1 MRYFRTCWILNISF
15 LCSNSGQTVTCTPC
29 SQGSSSFLKDGP
41 WLQSLPSA
49 QQGHFHSPC
58 SSWCGTWGSKPPW
71 PVAVSAV
78 GMLHL
83 HVCVRRALLTLS
95 LGTAALPHLMN
106 PQDVMP
112 RSWVDLGGA
121 ESSSWL
127 LQSLPGFQC
136 VSEQPLGSPL
146 KPSDR
151 FFHLHHPVANQTF
164 PISVDLHPCHIRF
177 LQSGT
182 IFSLMPSGK
191 FINMNS

>member
-1 MRYFRTCWILNISF
+1 MRCFRTCWILNISF

-29 SQGSSSFLKDGP
+29 SQGSSSFLKGGP

-49 QQGHFHSPC
+49 QQGHFHSPW

-71 PVAVSAV
+71 PGAVSAV

-83 HVCVRRALLTLS
+83 VCARRALLTLS
-95 LGTAALPHLMN
+95 LGTAALPHLM
-106 PQDVMP
+106 P
-112 RSWVDLGGA
+112 RSWLDLGDA

-136 VSEQPLGSPL
+136 VSEQRLGSPS

-151 FFHLHHPVANQTF
+151 LFHLHHPVG
-164 PISVDLHPCHIRF
+164 S
-177 LQSGT
+177 
-182 IFSLMPSGK
+182 
-191 FINMNS
+191 